1 MPLFNRNKA
10 LVALSLGALA
20 ALGACGDDVTV
31 PVAPAAPV
39 VLTISPPS
47 ASMNIGESLNFAVQ
61 ISGGSTTAA
70 PTLASCTSSNT
81 AVVTAAVAGSA
92 CRVTAVA
99 AGNATVTAAAST
111 GQSAAAAVSVAAPVA
126 AISGLAVSPSAAAVP
141 VGQSV
146 TIVPTVNRA
155 NSNVNVT
162 YTYTSS
168 TTTVATVSAAGV
180 VTAVAPGISTITVTA
195 AGSGTGTAA
204 TTLTSAATITVTAL
218 PTGITALT
226 VSPAN
231 IAIATG
237 ATAQIAASVQQ
248 PSGAAAATITY
259 GTTAPAVATVSASG
273 VVTGVAAGTAV
284 ITVTATSAAN
294 ANFAAATLTQ
304 AVAVTVAPPAQVSIA
319 SLTDNGSTIDIT
331 NVQGQ
336 FEVNTIVNANGQ
348 NVTAVNAWVC
358 ESGET
363 VDACAARSGT
373 PAASQTFSAQGSGAT
388 NVQLY
393 INSAAFA
400 APNFTTGADASV
412 AFRNGLKTI
421 VATLTT
427 SPAGTAVASNAFNA
441 VNFNNQDGW
450 TVSWTLPNRAQD
462 AAGVTWYGGPATPD
476 ASVAGATS
484 GTGSFVVVP
493 VVYTPNRTV
502 QYATIGMT
510 ALCGSTMVD
519 SVRPFGGTYGAQT
532 RSTTTYAFSCTG
544 GASASNTDGIAPQVT
559 GGVDNTNVG
568 GYPGTIPAGAAG
580 TSIFTRAGG
589 ALAANRYYTTPAYAP
604 TNQVSP
610 HDYAGPVASRFDV
623 RGSNTNG
630 GSAAD
635 SGWVTGTYAFDQRSS
650 TGAQLRYQVADANV
664 GLPVTRNTAFN
675 VCARPATISGTAATT
690 CATPVATGSLT
701 ATVAG
706 IGLGENATDFTNRA
720 YFAVA
725 TETDRLGNRGT
736 TNPYNYT
743 PTGGSLVPAT
753 AGQTAANL
761 LAAGTSYQEFGV
773 DLTAPTVV
781 AIPNTGALA
790 PTNFARAD
798 VDSIY
803 STAAATFGATN
814 ATNARFGVRFTDGRS
829 GFFTCVATVNCSA
842 EEFGNGAGIVT
853 GGSFQITRRGLP
865 AIPAVSNAITPVSLA
880 AGAAGA
886 ANTVNTSI
894 NAAAGGAAGTFSG
907 DPSIREFY
915 INIFGNAARN
925 TLATAPAIGSGQA
938 GYYTFSGTLMDR
950 AGNTATL
957 PTRSVLIDNTTP
969 TISAVATPAVFTGGA
984 TTSVVVTGADDLE
997 LLAGELSVRYPS
1009 LAPNGTIRFR
1019 RVPNFTSTFRGGIWH
1034 TPFASV
1040 TDNLLASPI
1049 GAGTTLGST
1058 GLAFPVPFMQQITV
1072 VGVGDAPPAAAGLL
1086 AQFGGGADPRPNQI
1100 GTTVFDMRNSS
1111 SLAAFATIS
1120 RSAEFPSAIVGTQVF
1135 TPTTAAATKE
1145 WTTAAGGAGITAW
1158 GAFNAAAAS
1167 GGAIE
1172 FRVTTPTSITNPPFT
1187 SVYVIRSTGAAAGE
1201 SDYLG
1206 TAAFNG
1212 SLDQGGNRFWRYTFT
1227 SASNDQGGGAGF
1239 PALTNGD
1246 AIRAIGVDA
1255 SGNGLATAGVT
1266 FGLANALPATTTITA
1281 APAFPATI
1289 SNAGPAFTTTLGVNA
1304 NPNAAGLVANCSSN
1318 SATII
1323 ATMGVGNACTLTPAG
1338 VVAANTTVTITLTMT
1353 GTAAGFNTNTVTQTV
1368 TVTRIP

>member
-99 AGNATVTAAAST
+99 SGNATVTAAAST

-126 AISGLAVSPSAAAVP
+126 AISGLAVSPSTAAVP

-226 VSPAN
+226 VSPAALN
-231 IAIATG
+231 IATG
-237 ATAQIAASVQQ
+237 ATAQVAASVQQ

-259 GTTAPAVATVSASG
+259 GTTAPAIATVSATG
-273 VVTGVAAGTAV
+273 VVTGVAAGTAT

-319 SLTDNGSTIDIT
+319 SLTDNGTTIDIT
-331 NVQGQ
+331 DVRGQ

-358 ESGET
+358 EAGEA

-427 SPAGTAVASNAFNA
+427 SPAGTAVASNAINA

-462 AAGVTWYGGPATPD
+462 NAGVTWYGGPATAD
-476 ASVAGATS
+476 AAIAGATS

-510 ALCGSTMVD
+510 ALCGATMVD

-544 GASASNTDGIAPQVT
+544 GASATNADGIAPQVA

-568 GYPGTIPAGAAG
+568 GYPGTVPAGAAG

-589 ALAANRYYTTPAYAP
+589 TLAGNRFYTTPAYAP

-610 HDYAGPVASRFDV
+610 HDYVGPVVSRFDV
-623 RGSNTNG
+623 RGSNTDL

-635 SGWVTGTYAFDQRSS
+635 SGWVTGTYAFDQRTSL
-650 TGAQLRYQVADANV
+650 GAQLRYQVADANV
-664 GLPVTRNTAFN
+664 GLPVTRNTTFN

-690 CATPVATGSLT
+690 CATPVATGGLS

-743 PTGGSLVPAT
+743 PTGLALVPAT
-753 AGQTAANL
+753 AGVTAA
-761 LAAGTSYQEFGV
+761 AALPAGRSYQEFGV
-773 DLTAPTVV
+773 DLTAPTLI
-781 AIPNTGALA
+781 AIPSTGALA

-814 ATNARFGVRFTDGRS
+814 ATNARFGVRFTDARS
-829 GFFTCVATVNCSA
+829 GFFTCVATNCSA

-865 AIPAVSNAITPVSLA
+865 AIPAVSNAVTPVSLA
-880 AGAAGA
+880 AGATA
-886 ANTVNTSI
+886 AATTVNTSI
-894 NAAAGGAAGTFSG
+894 NSAAGGAAGTFSG

-915 INIFGNAARN
+915 IGIFGNANRN
-925 TLATAPAIGSGQA
+925 TATTPPTINANQA
-938 GYYTFSGTLMDR
+938 GYYTFSGTLVDR
-950 AGNTATL
+950 AGNSTSIPA
-957 PTRSVLIDNTTP
+957 RSVLIDNAAP

-984 TTSVVVTGADDLE
+984 TTSLVVTGADDLE

-1009 LAPNGTIRFR
+1009 LAPNGTIRYR

-1049 GAGTTLGST
+1049 GAGTTLGAT
-1058 GLAFPVPFMQQITV
+1058 GLALPVPFVQQITAV
-1072 VGVGDAPPAAAGLL
+1072 DGANAPPTPGALL

-1111 SLAAFATIS
+1111 NLAAFATIS
-1120 RSAEFPSAIVGTQVF
+1120 RSAEFTSAIAGTQVF
-1135 TPTTAAATKE
+1135 TPTAAANTKD
-1145 WTTAAGGAGITAW
+1145 WSATGAGITAW
-1158 GAFNAAAAS
+1158 SAFNAAAAS

-1201 SDYLG
+1201 SDHLG

-1246 AIRAIGVDA
+1246 QIRAIGVDA
-1255 SGNGLATAGVT
+1255 SGNGLATGTVT
-1266 FGLANALPATTTITA
+1266 FGLANALPATTTITS
-1281 APAFPATI
+1281 APAIPANI

-1304 NPNAAGLVANCSSN
+1304 NPNAAGLVANCTSN

-1323 ATMGVGNACTLTPAG
+1323 ASMGVGNACTLTPAG

-1353 GTAAGFNTNTVTQTV
+1353 GSAAGFNTNTITQTV